1 MNDPVLHPAS
11 ERLQAFVEG
20 ALETADRALVES
32 HLLACPQCRGE
43 VEEWTSLFAVLAA
56 MPQLQPRANFADR
69 VMAHVALPDPWY
81 VRSIAHVGNRIQVF
95 APKTTRGWATAA
107 AFITLPVVVLSAL
120 VFWIFSQSYIT
131 PQGVVAFTYERMQ
144 SAADG
149 LVSSVLSAAMHSNV
163 TLFALRAFEA
173 ISNAGLGAAGALA
186 AAISMATALSA
197 WVLYQN
203 LFRTTRRENRS
214 YVSYSF

>member
-1 MNDPVLHPAS
+1 MNDPILHPAS

-20 ALETADRALVES
+20 ALESADRALVES
-32 HLLACPQCRGE
+32 HLPGCAQCRGE
-43 VEEWTSLFAVLAA
+43 VEEWSSLFAVLSA
-56 MPQLQPRANFADR
+56 MPRFEPKLNFADR
-69 VMAHVALPDPWY
+69 VMAQVVLPDPWY
-81 VRSIAHVGNRIQVF
+81 VRSIAHVSNRIQVY
-95 APKTTRGWATAA
+95 APKTTRGWAAAA
-107 AFITLPVVVLSAL
+107 AFVTLPLVVFSAL
-120 VFWIFSQSYIT
+120 VFWVFSQSYVT
-131 PQGVVAFTYERMQ
+131 PQGVVAFAFDRVQ
-144 SAADG
+144 NAADG
-149 LVSSVLSAAMHSNV
+149 LVSTVLSAAMHSNV

-203 LFRTTRRENRS
+203 LFRTTKRENRS